1 MYQYFLIGV
10 FLIIASCSPKDP
22 KPTNLQVQTS
32 SVPASLDALQLP
44 KFPDYPAPT
53 IKLDEEDSGYIYYP
67 IKSPYDFSRILN
79 GYEQLQSHTGK
90 SELFM
95 PPGASADNPVP
106 AVIIMHGSGGI
117 KNGRENGY
125 AKLFSEHGMA
135 ALIIDYYEPRGVTKD
150 TPYVMK
156 TMIATEVDIMSDAY
170 SALKILST
178 HPAIDPSRIGITGYS
193 YGGMGTRYVLDKRL
207 KKIMAPKRAR
217 KRQ

>member
-1 MYQYFLIGV
+1 MV
-10 FLIIASCSPKDP
+10 T
-22 KPTNLQVQTS
+22 TNYKRTQ
-32 SVPASLDALQLP
+32 A
-44 KFPDYPAPT
+44 
-53 IKLDEEDSGYIYYP
+53 
-67 IKSPYDFSRILN
+67 
-79 GYEQLQSHTGK
+79 K
-90 SELFM
+90 SELVM
-95 PPGASADNPVP
+95 PDGASKENPVP

-125 AKLFSEHGMA
+125 AKLFSENGMA

-193 YGGMGTRYVLDKRL
+193 YGGMGARYVLDDRL
-207 KKIMAPKRAR
+207 KKNNGSKYSTFCFAHGYLWPMSPNIRS
-217 KRQ
+217 